1 MGQAEYN
8 ACIAAGGSAET
19 CAVYL
24 GGDEDTPTVSFGEI
38 LTDAS
43 GRQWKVQGQGA
54 KGFRLFDPATKEVR
68 SISGAFQTAL
78 GSYIQLDNRGNI
90 VAASNSAPP
99 GFPTGGTGGSFAST
113 QAAQTQAEEAAK
125 AAAQL
130 AFQNS
135 QTTLAQNH
143 ENALAIL
150 QQQLENS
157 TGLQAQNIQANIDLE
172 NMRHENDLK
181 ELALQF
187 ENQLK
192 TTLIGEIGA
201 ERRTLIQEQGA
212 TKRQL
217 LTLGPDPFTQGA
229 ALQGQAQRG
238 TTPQQA
244 AVGQAQAFINQPLPQ
259 ASMSD
264 DIAQLESVLAG
275 IQGSQA
281 PQLTGGF
288 GLTNPPGLAHGGV
301 IEMGKNGGTFS
312 AKPSKQAFLV
322 GDGGGIVPGVTEV
335 LTVGQDKRGAFTV
348 EVTPLMGGAQGGLD
362 FTLSGLQSLAPLF
375 GGAGFSQIPRAQ
387 LSGGV
392 QTADPRLVRFGD
404 DPEVFFIDP
413 LTGRA
418 RSATSRELFG
428 QSGFNIGDVEFLDPG
443 QRESFQFGPGL
454 QSPFGFRP
462 ETLSRLGINPELVK
476 FGGDETVFFRNP
488 QTGNLQS
495 FGSLENFQQ
504 SGFSFGDVS
513 SLAESS
519 RGAFS
524 FGAPLTGPLGPPT
537 PTTATDFRATG
548 VPLIEPITGA
558 LLPEPFKVAATLADW
573 RVNNPFL
580 YNLAL
585 QAYRS
590 AGRSGAVVEAQTTA
604 ATPQGRFGAG
614 QRIGFQGARF

>member
-1 MGQAEYN
+1 MPHKPPLRPG
-8 ACIAAGGSAET
+8 ET
-19 CAVYL
+19 VDVYL
-24 GGDEDTPTVSFGEI
+24 ARVKSEHATDGNGGNEQPIDGDTRWVDSGFGFAELEDY
-38 LTDAS
+38 DAS
-43 GRQWKVQGQGA
+43 AGRWVGTGITQN
-54 KGFRLFDPATKEVR
+54 
-68 SISGAFQTAL
+68 IST
-78 GSYIQLDNRGNI
+78 
-90 VAASNSAPP
+90 
-99 GFPTGGTGGSFAST
+99 PTGGTTSFAST
-113 QAAQTQAEEAAK
+113 QAAQSQAEQAARD
-125 AAAQL
+125 AAAL
-130 AFQNS
+130 VFTNS
-135 QTTLAQNH
+135 QTTLTQQH
-143 ENALAIL
+143 ENNLSIL
-150 QQQLENS
+150 QQELEHA

-288 GLTNPPGLAHGGV
+288 GLANPPGLAHGGV
-301 IEMGKNGGTFS
+301 IEMEQNGGAFS
-312 AKPSKQAFLV
+312 MKSGKKAFLV

-335 LTVGQDKRGAFTV
+335 LTVGQDERGAFTV

-362 FTLSGLQSLAPLF
+362 FTLSGLQNLAPLF
-375 GGAGFSQIPRAQ
+375 GGTGFSGIPRADRLGQ
-387 LSGGV
+387 GL
-392 QTADPRLVRFGD
+392 TANPRLIRFGD
-404 DPEVFFIDP
+404 DPAVFAIDP
-413 LTGRA
+413 LTGQPRHVSSQDVFQ
-418 RSATSRELFG
+418 R
-428 QSGFNIGDVEFLDPG
+428 SGFDFGDVQTLDPG
-443 QRESFQFGPGL
+443 ARAGFQFGPDIT
-454 QSPFGFRP
+454 QPFGFRP
-462 ETLSRLGINPELVK
+462 EALSRLGIRPELVR
-476 FGGDETVFFRNP
+476 FGGGPEVFRRNP

-495 FGSLENFQQ
+495 FSSADIFSQ
-504 SGFSFGDVS
+504 SGFSFGDVAN
-513 SLAESS
+513 LAESS

-524 FGAPLTGPLGPPT
+524 FGDPLTDPLGPPT
-537 PTTATDFRATG
+537 PTTAPSFGATG
-548 VPLIEPITGA
+548 VPLIEPVTGA

-604 ATPQGRFGAG
+604 ATPKGRFGAG
-614 QRIGFQGARF
+614 QRIGFTGARF